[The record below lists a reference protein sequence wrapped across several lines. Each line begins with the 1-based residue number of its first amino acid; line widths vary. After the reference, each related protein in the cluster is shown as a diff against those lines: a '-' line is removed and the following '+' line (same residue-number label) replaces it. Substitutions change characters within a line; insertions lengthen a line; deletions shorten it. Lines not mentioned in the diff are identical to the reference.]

1 MTQTTRNPQQ
11 FPNDKTGDAL
21 WQMQQSGDSL
31 DQPRE
36 IEFSIA
42 FAEEQQAMKFAQ
54 FLLSNRQKTML
65 RDEPE
70 AEFSIEVLVWVD
82 MLPEHQQITGFEDL
96 LLQHAKP
103 LEGKSA
109 GWGCFGVKA

>member
-1 MTQTTRNPQQ
+1 MPLTRNPQQ
-11 FPNDKTGDAL
+11 FPSDKTGDAL
-21 WQMQQSGDSL
+21 WQMQQSGDQL
-31 DQPRE
+31 QQPRE

-42 FAEEQQAMKFAQ
+42 FSDEDAAAQFAQ
-54 FLLSNRQKTML
+54 FLLLQRQKVML

-70 AEFSIEVLVWVD
+70 SAEPVEVLVWVEMEPD
-82 MLPEHQQITGFEDL
+82 HQQITGFEDL

-103 LEGKSA
+103 LGGKNA